1 MLDGLSL
8 RHKVP
13 LRIGLL
19 VLVVATTVTGSLLV
33 RAFEVFDEDLR
44 LSSANMGRILSRS
57 LTPALLHDDVW
68 RAYEIINTPFDIEST
83 QGALQAE
90 TVIVLDPELRIY
102 VSTEPT
108 RYPVLSEIATSSG
121 ELAGL
126 ARNLGTDASLE
137 QRIIVNTPFHRG
149 YVVTPIASDGVLL
162 GTLVMGYSEAIYTE
176 RFGVF
181 ASRAALTTLLII
193 AVLLP
198 IAIYWGR
205 RFANPLVDL
214 AQCMSR
220 VGSEAPE
227 ALECELDEVRGN
239 DELAQLNRQFRLMLA
254 ELRDKADLERQML
267 AAERLAA
274 IGRFT
279 AGIAHEIN
287 NPLGGMLN
295 ATNTLRRHG
304 HLDPLTLKTVELL
317 ERGLKQIRDTV
328 GALLVEAKPG
338 SNHPLTP
345 QDIDD
350 IQTLVSAEAGK
361 NSIEIAWRNGLLGE
375 IDLPSTLV
383 RQVLLNLLLNAIQA
397 SDEHG
402 RVTCAVDHD
411 ATGLRISVRN
421 SGEQMSDET
430 IAHLFEPFATGRDA
444 GRGLGLWVTYQIV
457 TGLDGSIEVSSGVD
471 DTLFTVA
478 LPVPLEEAA

>member
-68 RAYEIINTPFDIEST
+68 RAYEIINTPFDLEST

-90 TVIVLDPELRIY
+90 TVIVLDPELRVY
-102 VSTEPT
+102 VSTEPSQ
-108 RYPVLSEIATSSG
+108 YPVLSEVATSSG

-126 ARNLGTDASLE
+126 TRDLRSDAMLE
-137 QRIIVNTPFHRG
+137 QRIVVNKPFHRR

-239 DELAQLNRQFRLMLA
+239 DELAYWRQNGSRPSVA
-254 ELRDKADLERQML
+254 SPPASPTRS
-267 AAERLAA
+267 
-274 IGRFT
+274 T
-279 AGIAHEIN
+279 
-287 NPLGGMLN
+287 
-295 ATNTLRRHG
+295 
-304 HLDPLTLKTVELL
+304 
-317 ERGLKQIRDTV
+317 IR
-328 GALLVEAKPG
+328 
-338 SNHPLTP
+338 
-345 QDIDD
+345 
-350 IQTLVSAEAGK
+350 SAEC
-361 NSIEIAWRNGLLGE
+361 SM
-375 IDLPSTLV
+375 PPTP
-383 RQVLLNLLLNAIQA
+383 
-397 SDEHG
+397 
-402 RVTCAVDHD
+402 CAVT
-411 ATGLRISVRN
+411 AT
-421 SGEQMSDET
+421 
-430 IAHLFEPFATGRDA
+430 
-444 GRGLGLWVTYQIV
+444 
-457 TGLDGSIEVSSGVD
+457 SI
-471 DTLFTVA
+471 
-478 LPVPLEEAA
+478 P